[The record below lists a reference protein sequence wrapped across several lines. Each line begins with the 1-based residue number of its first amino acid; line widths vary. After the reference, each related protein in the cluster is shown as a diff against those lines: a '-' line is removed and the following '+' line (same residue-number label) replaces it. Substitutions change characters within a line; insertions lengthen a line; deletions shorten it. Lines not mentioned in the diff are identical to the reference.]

1 MVTSARVRASFH
13 NDREADEGLS
23 GPCSWGE
30 MMRVTRADVARRAG
44 VSPAV
49 VSYVLNPG
57 SRPVAAA
64 TRERVLAAV
73 TELGYRPDA
82 VAQSLRSGPTRS
94 LGLLV
99 PSLVNPF
106 FAELSRSIESLA
118 FERGY
123 VLLVGSTE
131 AAADRELRY
140 VHSFADRRVD
150 ALIMVTSTSAD
161 ALKAAGDTGVPVVTL
176 DRTPNGSAV
185 SSVITDGSAGI
196 RAAIDH
202 LTEHGH
208 RRIGVLGGPDGLTVA
223 DERTAAWRTALSD
236 AGLWEDDVCVRA
248 AFSRRGGADGASVLL
263 ERGPMTALVTS
274 SDVQAIGALD
284 ECIRRGLRV
293 PQELSIVSF
302 DDTEA
307 ASYAQPRLTAVQ
319 QPIEQMAEATMEL
332 VLQRIGAGETAA
344 SRHVLPTTLVVRD
357 STGPVRA

>member
-1 MVTSARVRASFH
+1 
-13 NDREADEGLS
+13 
-23 GPCSWGE
+23 
-30 MMRVTRADVARRAG
+30 MRVTRADVARHAG

-57 SRPVAAA
+57 TRPVAAA
-64 TRERVLAAV
+64 TRERVVAAIA
-73 TELGYRPDA
+73 ELGYRPDA

-106 FAELSRSIESLA
+106 FAELSRSIETLA

-131 AAADRELRY
+131 AAAERELRY

-161 ALKAAGDTGVPVVTL
+161 ALQVAGDTGVPVVTL
-176 DRTPNGSAV
+176 DRTPRGSAV

-202 LTEHGH
+202 LTEQGH

-223 DERTAAWRTALSD
+223 DERTTAWRSALSD
-236 AGLWEDDVCVRA
+236 AGLWDEEMCVRA
-248 AFSRRGGADGASVLL
+248 DFSRRGGADGASALL
-263 ERGPMTALVTS
+263 ERGSTTALVTS

-284 ECIRRGLRV
+284 ECIRRGVRV
-293 PQELSIVSF
+293 PQELSIISF

-332 VLQRIGAGETAA
+332 ILQRIESGETAA
-344 SRHVLPTTLVVRD
+344 SRRVLPTTLVVRE
-357 STGPVRA
+357 STGPSHG